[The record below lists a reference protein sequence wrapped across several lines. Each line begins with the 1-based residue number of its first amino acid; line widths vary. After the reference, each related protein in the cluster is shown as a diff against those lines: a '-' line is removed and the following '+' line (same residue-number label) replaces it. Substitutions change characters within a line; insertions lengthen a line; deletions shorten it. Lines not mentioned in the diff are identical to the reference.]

1 LCRGTPATCLNGF
14 CNVSRYAQA
23 TGQDEHLERT
33 SFVLTSDAISGLYM
47 ASCTVFVFSYVP
59 QILAVASCRNG
70 ARSTSLVTWSVW
82 TVSSAIALAYGVVVV
97 QKTPFIVV
105 NVGSFVCCLTILLL
119 AAVKRRRAA
128 ATPDPNG

>member
-1 LCRGTPATCLNGF
+1 
-14 CNVSRYAQA
+14 
-23 TGQDEHLERT
+23 
-33 SFVLTSDAISGLYM
+33 
-47 ASCTVFVFSYVP
+47 
-59 QILAVASCRNG
+59 
-70 ARSTSLVTWSVW
+70 LVTWSVW

-128 ATPDPNG
+128 AMPDPNG